1 MIYIDLT
8 ELALY
13 ARNSEV
19 VTGIQRV
26 IYNLARELEGNSEVL

>member
-13 ARNSEV
+13 ARNSE